1 MPRLNASA
9 MENHQLAG
17 NFSFTGARIANLGA
31 TEYTLVS
38 VFVDVSGSVG
48 GFADQLREMLI
59 TAVQACQKSPRS
71 DNLMVRVVLFSTM
84 FSREGTSEVHGF
96 KPLAEID
103 PQAYPPLRT
112 GGGTPLYDA
121 TYNGIAAMNTYAQEL
136 VNNDYQVNGITFIIT
151 DGEESPRASTA
162 TPKMIAAEMRKSV
175 TGEVLESHVSVLIG
189 MNATDCRVALDAFK
203 QEAEISEYRDA
214 GSITPADLA
223 KLAKFVSQSV
233 SSQSQALGT
242 GGPSQTISATI

>member
-71 DNLMVRVVLFSTM
+71 DNLMIRAVLFSSM
-84 FSREGTSEVHGF
+84 YGREGTSEIHGF
-96 KPLAEID
+96 KPLGEID
-103 PQAYPPLRT
+103 PQTYPTLSP
-112 GGGTPLYDA
+112 GGGTPLNDA
-121 TYNGIAAMNTYAQEL
+121 VYNGIGAMNAYGKALADQ
-136 VNNDYQVNGITFIIT
+136 DYLVNGITFIIT
-151 DGEESPRASTA
+151 DGEENGSTA
-162 TPKMIAAEMRKSV
+162 SMAMVKAEAEKSV

-189 MNATDCRVALDAFK
+189 INASYSASALQKFQ
-203 QEAEISEYRDA
+203 QEAGITQFIDA
-214 GSITPADLA
+214 GQATKGSLA
-223 KLAKFVSQSV
+223 KLAAFVSQSV

-242 GGPSQTISATI
+242 GGPSQAISATI